1 MHRRRLPIRQPRCS
15 RRPRPRRRRKQGV
28 RRPITQP
35 GARPPAGPV
44 AARAGDF
51 EGLRAWVAALD
62 RKIGLRTYLTL
73 AAALLALACSIVAVV
88 LAVDARDNAASSDDI
103 TKLEQEVAAMQA
115 LTGAAGATGATGVV
129 PPTGATDTSAI
140 ETRLSAV
147 ESKVDDLA
155 AADDAS
161 DKRIGV
167 IEDDIDDL
175 RSQISQINNS
185 GR

>member
-1 MHRRRLPIRQPRCS
+1 
-15 RRPRPRRRRKQGV
+15 
-28 RRPITQP
+28 
-35 GARPPAGPV
+35 
-44 AARAGDF
+44 
-51 EGLRAWVAALD
+51 
-62 RKIGLRTYLTL
+62 
-73 AAALLALACSIVAVV
+73 
-88 LAVDARDNAASSDDI
+88 
-103 TKLEQEVAAMQA
+103 MQA

-129 PPTGATDTSAI
+129 PPTDATDTSAI

>member
-1 MHRRRLPIRQPRCS
+1 
-15 RRPRPRRRRKQGV
+15 
-28 RRPITQP
+28 
-35 GARPPAGPV
+35 
-44 AARAGDF
+44 
-51 EGLRAWVAALD
+51 
-62 RKIGLRTYLTL
+62 
-73 AAALLALACSIVAVV
+73 LLALACSIVAVV
-88 LAVDARDNAASSDDI
+88 LAIDARDNAASSDDI
-103 TKLEQEVAAMQA
+103 AKLEQEVAAMQA

-155 AADDAS
+155 AANDAS